1 LFRRFPVW
9 IRARRPSS
17 PLVGSRCPAGAEVC
31 RDREEA
37 PTVQPSTKEEVRR
50 REFFMLWKDDVDREA
65 PSMVLIGTIMAD
77 SPAGV
82 GKLGRRLGG

>member
-9 IRARRPSS
+9 IRARRRPSS

-31 RDREEA
+31 RDRE
-37 PTVQPSTKEEVRR
+37 EEVRR